1 MDKDRCPAVA
11 PLGEARLAPG
21 LPVPC
26 EGVLEPPQGLV
37 FSVLPVPVEEAAS
50 SPGVWSGTLRAV
62 PRVLQ
67 GWRSRWGVM
76 AAEHPGLGAAC
87 PGTGARRTGPCPSGG
102 CGLGEPHRGGLGRDP
117 HRYWAPRA
125 AFSEGARLRR
135 TRAQL
140 GFRGDSLGTG
150 APQMLHGT
158 RQCGNLQQPPSRG
171 VRFTWWTI
179 CGAEAGRGQ
188 RPAEGRGRPWA
199 EAFRRAWRAGRA
211 GCGWQVRVC
220 GLCSAL
226 CSQGP
231 WWPEGTV
238 GSLLCTCCAQVPS
251 RCLAARVTDR
261 LEPFPV
267 GFFLFFFCCKNLT
280 PVLLGGL
287 LF

>member
-1 MDKDRCPAVA
+1 M
-11 PLGEARLAPG
+11 
-21 LPVPC
+21 
-26 EGVLEPPQGLV
+26 
-37 FSVLPVPVEEAAS
+37 LPVPVEEAAS

-76 AAEHPGLGAAC
+76 AAEHPGLGAAW

-140 GFRGDSLGTG
+140 GFQGDSLGTG

-188 RPAEGRGRPWA
+188 RPAVGSGPAVGRGLPSGV
-199 EAFRRAWRAGRA
+199 AGRQGRVWVA
-211 GCGWQVRVC
+211 GQ
-220 GLCSAL
+220 GLR
-226 CSQGP
+226 P
-231 WWPEGTV
+231 
-238 GSLLCTCCAQVPS
+238 LL
-251 RCLAARVTDR
+251 
-261 LEPFPV
+261 
-267 GFFLFFFCCKNLT
+267 G
-280 PVLLGGL
+280 PVLPGALVARGHRGQSPL
-287 LF
+287 HVLCPGAQPMFGRSCD